1 MILNFQ
7 VTWSFSFPSGDKS
20 CAGRSVGTPGS
31 SGKSDPSV
39 VDADGSGALR
49 DEGSGFDGGVSLN
62 SEIFCNYKK
71 RIHNLEQLK

>member
-1 MILNFQ
+1 M
-7 VTWSFSFPSGDKS
+7 
-20 CAGRSVGTPGS
+20 GTPGS
-31 SGKSDPSV
+31 SGKSDPSL